1 MMRLQRIGIGTLILL
16 LIAGLAY
23 KGYEEYMMTQKKEEA
38 VPIVQNESVLGGLE
52 VGQQAPD
59 FTLNTLD
66 EENLTLSEFQGQP
79 VVINFWASW
88 CPPCRDEFPELVS
101 FEEATGIPVL
111 GVNVTKNERRGKEDV
126 EAFLDEYPVDFP
138 ILLDEEAAVEQQ
150 YRVVALPT
158 TYVLDAKGII
168 VEKKTG
174 PVDEAWLQQQI
185 DDISE

>member
-1 MMRLQRIGIGTLILL
+1 MMRLQRIVIGTLILL

-23 KGYEEYMMTQKKEEA
+23 KGYEEYMSSLEKDQA
-38 VPIVQNESVLGGLE
+38 IPVVQDESVLGGLE
-52 VGQQAPD
+52 VGQQAPN
-59 FTLNTLD
+59 FTLKTLAG
-66 EENLTLSEFQGQP
+66 ESLTLSQYQGKP
-79 VVINFWASW
+79 TVINFWASW

-101 FEEATGIPVL
+101 FEKATGIPVL

-158 TYVLDAKGII
+158 TYVLDENGVI
-168 VEKKTG
+168 VAKKTG
-174 PVDEAWLQQQI
+174 PVDEAWLREQI
-185 DDISE
+185 DVES

>member
-1 MMRLQRIGIGTLILL
+1 MMRLQKIVIGTLILL
-16 LIAGLAY
+16 LIVGLVY
-23 KGYEEYMMTQKKEEA
+23 KGYEEYMSTLEGDKA
-38 VPIVQNESVLGGLE
+38 VPIVQDESVLGGLE

-59 FTLNTLD
+59 FTLSTL
-66 EENLTLSEFQGQP
+66 EGERLSLSQYQGKP

-101 FEEATGIPVL
+101 FEKATNIPVV

-138 ILLDEEAAVEQQ
+138 ILLDEEAAVEQR

-168 VEKKTG
+168 VAKQTG
-174 PVDEAWLQQQI
+174 PVDEAWLQGQVSQL
-185 DDISE
+185 SE

>member
-1 MMRLQRIGIGTLILL
+1 MRLQRIVIGTLILL

-23 KGYEEYMMTQKKEEA
+23 KGYEEYMMSLEEDKA
-38 VPIVQNESVLGGLE
+38 VPIVQDETVLGGLE
-52 VGQQAPD
+52 VGQKAPD

-66 EENLTLSEFQGQP
+66 GESLTLSQYEGKP

-88 CPPCRDEFPELVS
+88 CPPCREEFPELVS
-101 FEEATGIPVL
+101 FEKATTIPVL

-126 EAFLDEYPVDFP
+126 ETFLDEYPVDFP

-158 TYVLDAKGII
+158 TYVLDATGVI
-168 VEKKTG
+168 VGKQTG
-174 PVDEAWLQQQI
+174 PVDEAWIRQQLNQQT
-185 DDISE
+185 E